1 MTREEA
7 IAELTVHL
15 EHWKHLKEQRLLPC
29 NECENT
35 INALDM
41 AIEAL
46 KEAEMREKFKGANL
60 ETDTE
65 VRLAVTDRHK
75 DRVILYDAFGEVEYA
90 PIVRCKDCRYKNAFS
105 DCTNTYGIWDKQV
118 ADDDFCSRAE
128 SKADNAENPNLM
140 SHEEAWGQI
149 ETHDIRTETHECV
162 KETHDSDLISR
173 ADAIERI
180 KSRKEWCVKFG
191 HSDFWKRLDYT
202 EHFIKAL
209 PSADRPNDAIETKDD
224 AIDHDKEWIIGC
236 IKHDGF
242 IHTHRFDKANQ
253 IILDALDDRPSGEW
267 IPYKFQI
274 YSDAVHIATNYK
286 CNKCGYDPVFE
297 HIEELHYCPNC
308 GARMKGVN
316 E

>member
-7 IAELTVHL
+7 IFI
-15 EHWKHLKEQRLLPC
+15 LKEDVKNACWPMYQD
-29 NECENT
+29 
-35 INALDM
+35 ALDM
-41 AIEAL
+41 AISAL
-46 KEAEMREKFKGANL
+46 NATNY

-75 DRVILYDAFGEVEYA
+75 DKVVLFDAFGEVEYL
-90 PIVRCKDCRYKNAFS
+90 PS
-105 DCTNTYGIWDKQV
+105 
-118 ADDDFCSRAE
+118 E
-128 SKADNAENPNLM
+128 PM
-140 SHEEAWGQI
+140 SHEEAWAEI
-149 ETHDIRTETHECV
+149 E
-162 KETHDSDLISR
+162 SDLISR

-209 PSADRPNDAIETKDD
+209 PSAEAEPTQTEKCDWCIHNGTHKDKMTCKECLSADRPM
-224 AIDHDKEWIIGC
+224 
-236 IKHDGF
+236 
-242 IHTHRFDKANQ
+242 
-253 IILDALDDRPSGEW
+253 GEW
-267 IPYKFQI
+267 IPYKFKI
-274 YSDAVHIATNYK
+274 YSDTVHIATNYK

-308 GARMKGVN
+308 GARMEGGN